1 MSTRLDEQCRT
12 TRNLSDLRIE
22 TIVSFPQ
29 EMAALSAEGESW
41 FANTVKHSCSGETEP
56 KGKGLVSMVVMDD
69 ERFVHKRKS
78 LPRALRGHRVG
89 LSRDR
94 APRGGVFG
102 PRRGGE
108 RKEGKEEGGAFH
120 RRGLGGLCVRDQ
132 GDLGTG
138 TRGDGRMLNAEC

>member
-12 TRNLSDLRIE
+12 TKNLSDFRIE

-41 FANTVKHSCSGETEP
+41 FANTVKRSCSGETEP

-78 LPRALRGHRVG
+78 LPRALRGLRVG
-89 LSRDR
+89 LPRDR

-102 PRRGGE
+102 AHGCGGE
-108 RKEGKEEGGAFH
+108 GEEGEEEGEAFH
-120 RRGLGGLCVRDQ
+120 CGRG
-132 GDLGTG
+132 
-138 TRGDGRMLNAEC
+138 RGQC